1 MKMYQYLVSYTFE
14 KDGYLTWCTGSAQV
28 YRKYKIKNFDD
39 LNEIVSCLTKDIEG
53 ARNLSISNFILLGRY
68 RKDN

>member
-14 KDGYLTWCTGSAQV
+14 KEGCLTWCTGSAQV
-28 YRKYKIKNFDD
+28 YRKYKIRNFED
-39 LNEIVSCLTKDIEG
+39 LNELTNYLTEGIKG

-68 RKDN
+68 EKED

>member
-14 KDGYLTWCTGSAQV
+14 RDGCLTWCTGSAQV
-28 YRKYKIKNFDD
+28 YRKYKIRNFDD
-39 LNEIVSCLTKDIEG
+39 LNEITSCLIKDIEG

>member
-1 MKMYQYLVSYTFE
+1 MKMYQYLVNYTFE
-14 KDGYLTWCTGSAQV
+14 TEGYLTRWTGSAQV

-39 LNEIVSCLTKDIEG
+39 LNEVIACLTKDIEG
-53 ARNLSISNFILLGRY
+53 ARNLSISNFILLGRC